1 MNRKHFLRIL
11 SAALLPALL
20 SACAAQR
27 PELYAMRNGG
37 SHQPFYFTD
46 RYGELAFREFYD
58 WAGSF
63 GQYGFDEEVAMVKT
77 GTDRDRIPL
86 YTPCPTAL
94 IDRDGERITPVYG
107 FMTPIV
113 GGVSFVNDGRK
124 FHGVGRDLLASDG
137 KWGCVDRRGRLV
149 VACEYELAYPLFDR
163 FAFVRKDGK
172 WGVLDRRGR
181 LIVPCRYD
189 AGYYRAGIYVLDT
202 LFDTQDTPPTD
213 GANPAVRG
221 EFEEGRIYMIADG
234 CAEAFDMKGRK
245 IGK

>member
-1 MNRKHFLRIL
+1 
-11 SAALLPALL
+11 
-20 SACAAQR
+20 
-27 PELYAMRNGG
+27 
-37 SHQPFYFTD
+37 
-46 RYGELAFREFYD
+46 
-58 WAGSF
+58 
-63 GQYGFDEEVAMVKT
+63 MVKT
-77 GTDRDRIPL
+77 GMDRDRIPH

-94 IDRDGERITPVYG
+94 IDRDAERITPVYG

-213 GANPAVRG
+213 GVNPAVRG

>member
-58 WAGSF
+58 WAGQFVGDRAVVERDGKWGYIDRSGETVVPFRYDWAGSF

-77 GTDRDRIPL
+77 GMDRDRIPL

-94 IDRDGERITPVYG
+94 IDRDGERMIDGLGHGDVPFRYASRCVPAATPVENA
-107 FMTPIV
+107 I
-113 GGVSFVNDGRK
+113 
-124 FHGVGRDLLASDG
+124 
-137 KWGCVDRRGRLV
+137 WRL
-149 VACEYELAYPLFDR
+149 
-163 FAFVRKDGK
+163 
-172 WGVLDRRGR
+172 
-181 LIVPCRYD
+181 
-189 AGYYRAGIYVLDT
+189 
-202 LFDTQDTPPTD
+202 
-213 GANPAVRG
+213 
-221 EFEEGRIYMIADG
+221 
-234 CAEAFDMKGRK
+234 
-245 IGK
+245 

>member
-58 WAGSF
+58 WAGQFVGDRAVVERDGKWGYIDRSGETVVPFRYDWAGSF

-77 GTDRDRIPL
+77 GMDRDRIPL

-107 FMTPIV
+107 FRLLAGCRSSTTDGSSTASGGTCSLPTGNGAVSIV
-113 GGVSFVNDGRK
+113 GVGWSSPASTSWPIPCSIVSP
-124 FHGVGRDLLASDG
+124 S
-137 KWGCVDRRGRLV
+137 CVKMENG
-149 VACEYELAYPLFDR
+149 AY
-163 FAFVRKDGK
+163 
-172 WGVLDRRGR
+172 W
-181 LIVPCRYD
+181 ID
-189 AGYYRAGIYVLDT
+189 AAG
-202 LFDTQDTPPTD
+202 
-213 GANPAVRG
+213 
-221 EFEEGRIYMIADG
+221 
-234 CAEAFDMKGRK
+234 
-245 IGK
+245 

>member
-1 MNRKHFLRIL
+1 
-11 SAALLPALL
+11 
-20 SACAAQR
+20 
-27 PELYAMRNGG
+27 MRNGG

-46 RYGELAFREFYD
+46 RYGELAFREFYDWAGQFVGDRAVVERDGKWGYIDRSGETVVPFRYD

-137 KWGCVDRRGRLV
+137 KWGCVDRRGSFPAATMRGIIEREFMCSTRSSIRRTLRRRTV
-149 VACEYELAYPLFDR
+149 RIPLC
-163 FAFVRKDGK
+163 AASSK
-172 WGVLDRRGR
+172 RG
-181 LIVPCRYD
+181 
-189 AGYYRAGIYVLDT
+189 AST
-202 LFDTQDTPPTD
+202 
-213 GANPAVRG
+213 
-221 EFEEGRIYMIADG
+221 
-234 CAEAFDMKGRK
+234 
-245 IGK
+245 

>member
-58 WAGSF
+58 WAGQFVGDRAVVERDGKWGYIDRSGETVVPFRYDWAGSF

-94 IDRDGERITPVYG
+94 IDRDGERLSSTTDGSSTAAGGTCSLPTGNGAVS
-107 FMTPIV
+107 IV
-113 GGVSFVNDGRK
+113 GAGWSSPASTSWPIPCSIVSP
-124 FHGVGRDLLASDG
+124 S
-137 KWGCVDRRGRLV
+137 CVKMENG
-149 VACEYELAYPLFDR
+149 AY
-163 FAFVRKDGK
+163 
-172 WGVLDRRGR
+172 W
-181 LIVPCRYD
+181 ID
-189 AGYYRAGIYVLDT
+189 AAG
-202 LFDTQDTPPTD
+202 
-213 GANPAVRG
+213 
-221 EFEEGRIYMIADG
+221 
-234 CAEAFDMKGRK
+234 
-245 IGK
+245 